1 MENETKQPIRF
12 DFPPGAGAKEIAE
25 ALNKAREELRAR
37 KKAATAAAEA
47 PAASSAPET
56 NAN

>member
-1 MENETKQPIRF
+1 MENDKQPIRF

-37 KKAATAAAEA
+37 KKAAA
-47 PAASSAPET
+47 SAPQEKG
-56 NAN
+56 AE